1 MQSFINLLA
10 RSVFM
15 STPLIL
21 GALGE
26 VVAERSGMMVCAV
39 EGIFLGGAWGGFVGA
54 YLSGEN
60 LLIGFLSAMAVGL
73 LVALL
78 YGVNTVYL
86 GQHQIVMGT
95 AVAILM
101 AGFCTFFYRVI
112 FGTPTSPLKVGTL
125 KTLPLGPLA
134 KIPVIGPILFNQNII
149 TYITWILV
157 PLISYF
163 IFKTARGL
171 TLRSC
176 GENPEAVDV
185 AGINVRRVRILAV
198 AFAGILGGVAG
209 AYYSLCNVGMYTS
222 EIISGRGWIAFGICF
237 LGNWNPVGVLIFG
250 VVFGVC
256 DALGNYVKALGNSAL
271 PNELFSALPYLLV
284 IVMTALRRSFNVP
297 AKLGT
302 NYIKEE

>member
-1 MQSFINLLA
+1 
-10 RSVFM
+10 
-15 STPLIL
+15 
-21 GALGE
+21 
-26 VVAERSGMMVCAV
+26 MV
-39 EGIFLGGAWGGFVGA
+39 
-54 YLSGEN
+54 
-60 LLIGFLSAMAVGL
+60 VGL

-78 YGVNTVYL
+78 YGFTTIYM

-101 AGFCTFFYRVI
+101 TGFCTFFYRVI
-112 FGTPTSPLKVGTL
+112 FGTPTSPLKVSTL

-134 KIPVIGPILFNQNII
+134 KIPVIGQIVFNQNII
-149 TYITWILV
+149 TYIAWILV

-163 IFKTARGL
+163 IFKTANGL

-185 AGINVRRVRILAV
+185 AGINVRKVRILAV
-198 AFAGILGGVAG
+198 AFAGILGGIAG

-237 LGNWNPVGVLIFG
+237 LGNWNPVGVLIYG
-250 VVFGVC
+250 VVFGIC
-256 DALGNYVKALGNSAL
+256 DALGNYVKALGTSVL

-284 IVMTALRRSFNVP
+284 IIMTALRRSFNVP
-297 AKLGT
+297 ARLGT